1 MCQELQLEKKALK
14 TQLEEAQQK
23 LTEAIQSAATTAS
36 ATVTLPADVTKVIII
51 FSTCGDGCGLDA
63 YTGYTAGWEANIL

>member
-23 LTEAIQSAATTAS
+23 LIEAKQSATTVS
-36 ATVTLPADVTKVIII
+36 ATVSLPAKVIII
-51 FSTCGDGCGLDA
+51 FSACGDVVVLMLTCL
-63 YTGYTAGWEANIL
+63 YTGYTAGWETNIL